1 MFTNSS
7 NSIPGRLLRAIVGA
21 FIALAA
27 LGCAH
32 DTSFGQKVDDT
43 VITSKVKAALVADPD
58 VAGTSIQVE
67 TLRGDV
73 QLSGF
78 VKSAVQARR
87 AVDLASRVEGVDRVI
102 NKMSLAP
109 S

>member
-1 MFTNSS
+1 MFANTNALQS
-7 NSIPGRLLRAIVGA
+7 RFLLAILGV
-21 FIALAA
+21 FMALGA

-43 VITSKVKAALVADPD
+43 VITSKVKAALLADPD

-67 TLRGDV
+67 TLRADV

-78 VKSAVQARR
+78 VKSAAQARR
-87 AVDLASRVEGVDRVI
+87 AVDLASRVDGVNRVI
-102 NKMSLAP
+102 NKMSVTP
-109 S
+109 G